1 MPLRTFSC
9 YKVKI
14 PERVALDQGH
24 GLGRSLWV
32 DAPVETSWAIEI
44 ASPLSLLTR
53 TAEGAVFDELELT
66 ILGKTM
72 NHAKYQNVVGVDV
85 ASEKLD
91 IHDTLSN
98 CHSIIANDRTEIES
112 FVNCIVHRKQSTLVV
127 MEATGGYEN
136 QLVDALHAAEI
147 DCSVVNPLQI
157 RNFAKGC
164 GLMEKNDKIDAQI
177 IARFG
182 QVVEPILKKKPSES
196 EKKLRALVHRRDQ
209 ILSQVSIEHNRK
221 KQTADSETKS
231 MIEQAL
237 LFYKQQIKDVD
248 RRIAE
253 VMTQCESL
261 AAKAKILESCPG
273 VGAATIGMLLSELP
287 ELGQLNRGQIAKLV
301 GVAPIA
307 KDSGKKQGKRTTFAG
322 RAMIRKVLYMAALV
336 STRYN
341 AAMKRFYQ
349 RLLAK
354 GKPKK
359 LALVAVMRKLI
370 VTLNTMV
377 KNKELWSESKLALK

>member
-1 MPLRTFSC
+1 M
-9 YKVKI
+9 
-14 PERVALDQGH
+14 
-24 GLGRSLWV
+24 
-32 DAPVETSWAIEI
+32 
-44 ASPLSLLTR
+44 
-53 TAEGAVFDELELT
+53 DELELT

-72 NHAKYQNVVGVDV
+72 TQSKYQNVIGVDV
-85 ASEKLD
+85 ASLKLD
-91 IHDTLSN
+91 IHN
-98 CHSIIANDRTEIES
+98 AHFKQHSIIANDRSEIES
-112 FVNCIVHRKQSTLVV
+112 FVKRIVRSKQSTLVV

-136 QLVDALHAAEI
+136 QLVDALHDAEI
-147 DCSVVNPLQI
+147 DCAVTNPLQI

-164 GLMEKNDKIDAQI
+164 GLLEKNDKIDAQI

-196 EKKLRALVHRRDQ
+196 EKKLRAMVHRRDQ
-209 ILSQVSIEHNRK
+209 ILSQVAAEHNRK

-237 LFYKQQIKDVD
+237 RFYKQQIKDVD
-248 RRIAE
+248 RRIAQ
-253 VMTQCESL
+253 VVAQCETL
-261 AAKAKILESCPG
+261 ATKAKILESCPG

-301 GVAPIA
+301 GVAPIT
-307 KDSGKKQGKRTTFAG
+307 KDSGKKQGKRATFAG

-359 LALVAVMRKLI
+359 VALVAVMRKLL

-377 KNKELWSESKLALK
+377 KNNQPWSERKLALK